1 MTRLTSV
8 IMPNRFAFLDG
19 LRGLAA
25 IFVLMRHASDFW
37 NFFPFR
43 SHLAVDLFFILSGF
57 VIAHA
62 YDEKLRIQTISLQ
75 KFILIRLIRLYP
87 VFLLSLLICATFL
100 MIKIFTADSLN
111 VSKLNESI
119 QLIILTALFLPSH
132 VSESPR
138 LFPINGPYWS
148 LFFELIV
155 NGIYARFRPWF
166 NDTIL
171 ATIILIFGGMIVR
184 VAIQHGNLDSGFEW
198 DYFSLWAGFSRAMF
212 GIFLG
217 LLLYRYQNV
226 LIQRVGKKISPW
238 LTFPIIA
245 GILASPSFGSWDA
258 PLDLLA
264 VLVIFPFSVLIA
276 SQAVP
281 TRFENILLILGSA
294 SYPIY
299 VLHQPL
305 SDWFR
310 EQLPNSPLAPW
321 SGVLFTLLL
330 IVVSLG
336 IEKFYDLPI
345 RRRLSQRFLK

>member
-1 MTRLTSV
+1 MIGLTFV
-8 IMPNRFAFLDG
+8 ITPNRFAFLDG
-19 LRGLAA
+19 IRGMAA

-62 YDEKLRIQTISLQ
+62 YDEKLHSQTISLQ
-75 KFILIRLIRLYP
+75 KFVLIRLIRLYP
-87 VFLLSLLICATFL
+87 VFLLSLAVCVLFL
-100 MIKIFTADSLN
+100 MVKIFTAESLD
-111 VSKLNESI
+111 VTKLNQSI
-119 QLIILTALFLPSH
+119 QTIILTVFFLPAYISGN
-132 VSESPR
+132 PR

-155 NGIYARFRPWF
+155 NGIYARFRPWL
-166 NDTIL
+166 NNTIL
-171 ATIILIFGGMIVR
+171 FCIVLISGSMVIW
-184 VAIQHGNLDSGFEW
+184 AALQHGNLDIGFEW
-198 DYFSLWAGFSRAMF
+198 NYLSLWAGFSRAMF

-217 LLLYRYQNV
+217 LMLYRQQNF
-226 LIQRVGKKISPW
+226 LIQQFGKMCSPW

-245 GILASPSFGSWDA
+245 IILASPSLGNWDA
-258 PLDLLA
+258 LLDLLA
-264 VLVIFPFSVLIA
+264 ILVIFPLSVLIA

-299 VLHQPL
+299 VLHQPM

-310 EQLPNSPLAPW
+310 EQLPDLPLAPW
-321 SGVLFTLLL
+321 SGILFTLLMIAL
-330 IVVSLG
+330 SLM
-336 IEKFYDLPI
+336 IEKFYDLPV
-345 RRRLSQRFLK
+345 RRWLIQRFLK

>member
-1 MTRLTSV
+1 MIS
-8 IMPNRFAFLDG
+8 NRYAFLDG
-19 LRGLAA
+19 IRGMAA

-62 YDEKLRIQTISLQ
+62 YDEKLHTQILSAR
-75 KFILIRLIRLYP
+75 KFVLIRLIRLYP
-87 VFLLSLLICATFL
+87 VFLLSLAVCTLFL
-100 MIKIFTADSLN
+100 LIKIFTAESLD
-111 VSKLNESI
+111 VAKLYDSI
-119 QLIILTALFLPSH
+119 QLIGFTALFLPSH
-132 VSESPR
+132 AAGSPR

-155 NGIYARFRPWF
+155 NGIYALFRPWL
-166 NDTIL
+166 NDTVLFI
-171 ATIILIFGGMIVR
+171 IILIFGGMVIR
-184 VAIQHGNLDSGFEW
+184 VALQHGNLDSGFEW

-217 LLLYRYQNV
+217 LLLYRHQNF
-226 LIQRVGKKISPW
+226 LIQQLGKTYSPW

-245 GILASPSFGSWDA
+245 AILASPSLGSWDA
-258 PLDLLA
+258 WIDLLA
-264 VLVIFPFSVLIA
+264 VLVIFPLSVLIA

-281 TRFENILLILGSA
+281 TRLETGLLILGSA

-299 VLHQPL
+299 VLHQPM

-310 EQLPNSPLAPW
+310 DQLPHLPLAPLN
-321 SGVLFTLLL
+321 GIFFTLLL
-330 IVVSLG
+330 ILLSLG
-336 IEKFYDLPI
+336 IEKFYDLPV
-345 RRRLSQRFLK
+345 RRWLTQRFLK